1 MALEVSGSINT
12 TLTKLGKLRQWTSF
26 SHFGHSQL
34 SLYSSSLARKQAS
47 GAENAL
53 STILTL
59 ESTSA
64 SA

>member
-1 MALEVSGSINT
+1 MESEVSDSTNT
-12 TLTKLGKLRQWTSF
+12 ILTKLGKLRQWTSF

-34 SLYSSSLARKQAS
+34 SLHSSSLAHNQAN
-47 GAENAL
+47 GVENAL

-59 ESTSA
+59 ESTLA